1 MGSTPSTAHRLGL
14 GERCNCCLKSD
25 FYLCGMVCRVMVSEQ
40 KLYYYTAQRA
50 ALQGFARPY
59 STLILRHYFSVL
71 PDRVILLLVSAYYPL
86 KLEE

>member
-1 MGSTPSTAHRLGL
+1 
-14 GERCNCCLKSD
+14 
-25 FYLCGMVCRVMVSEQ
+25 MVSEQ

-86 KLEE
+86 KFEE

>member
-1 MGSTPSTAHRLGL
+1 
-14 GERCNCCLKSD
+14 
-25 FYLCGMVCRVMVSEQ
+25 MVSEQ
-40 KLYYYTAQRA
+40 KLYYYTIQRS